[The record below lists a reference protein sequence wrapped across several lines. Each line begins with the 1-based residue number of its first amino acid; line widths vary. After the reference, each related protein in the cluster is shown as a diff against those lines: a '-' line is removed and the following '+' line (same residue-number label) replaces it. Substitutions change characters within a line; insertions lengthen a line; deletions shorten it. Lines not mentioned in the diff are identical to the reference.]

1 VKIRGAAAG
10 LVAVPVGLFA
20 YGAGWS
26 SGAPLPQP
34 RSEVAAAALG
44 KEIAIVGGFDVNGGS
59 SARVD
64 LYAPARDS
72 WRRLPDLPVTVNH
85 AAAAAAGGR
94 LYVVGGYSAGFA
106 GKLRRAFVYSER
118 AWHELPRPPAARA
131 AAGAAIAGG
140 KLYVAGGRSP
150 NGLAQK
156 MLVFDI
162 AGSRWS
168 TVSGPIPREHLAVT
182 AAGGRIYVVGGRK
195 AGYDTNLRA
204 FESYSPASGLWRRL
218 PALPSA
224 RGGTGA
230 AAAAGLIVSVGGE
243 EPVGTIASVYAY
255 DLARGRW
262 RALPSLPTPRHG
274 LGVAAVGKRVYV
286 IGGGTEP
293 GLSVSNANES
303 LALG

>member
-1 VKIRGAAAG
+1 MLA
-10 LVAVPVGLFA
+10 VAVGVA
-20 YGAGWS
+20 HGAGWS

-34 RSEVAAAALG
+34 RSEVAAATLG
-44 KEIAIVGGFDVNGGS
+44 NEIAIVGGFDVDGGS

-64 LYAPARDS
+64 VYSPARDS
-72 WRRLPDLPVTVNH
+72 WRRLPDLPVAVNH
-85 AAAAAAGGR
+85 AAAAASRGR

-106 GKLRRAFVYSER
+106 GKLRRAFVY
-118 AWHELPRPPAARA
+118 AVGVWHELPQPPAARA

-140 KLYVAGGRSP
+140 KLYVAGGRGP
-150 NGLAQK
+150 TGLAQK
-156 MLVFDI
+156 MLVYDI
-162 AGSRWS
+162 ARSRWS
-168 TVSGPIPREHLAVT
+168 TMPGPIPREHLAVT
-182 AAGGRIYVVGGRK
+182 AAGGRIYVLGGRK
-195 AGYDTNLRA
+195 AGYDTNLKA
-204 FESYSPASGLWRRL
+204 FESYSPSSGLWRRL
-218 PALPSA
+218 PPLPSP

-230 AAAAGLIVSVGGE
+230 AAAAGTIVSVGGE
-243 EPVGTIASVYAY
+243 EPAGTIGTVYGF
-255 DLARGRW
+255 DLARARW